1 MTQTTPQNNP
11 PLGMPQD
18 WATHLQ
24 HEFNQPYFK
33 QIMAF
38 LQQAEQNGVQI
49 YPPKT
54 LIFQALKATP
64 LSKVKVVLL
73 GQDPYHQPNQATGLS
88 FSVPKHIKT
97 SPSLRNVYKELS
109 QTVDGF
115 QAPNHGDISAWAGEG
130 VLLLNASLTVEH
142 NRAGSHANIG
152 WQQVTDAI
160 ISLISQHC
168 EHVVFMLWG
177 SFAHKKT
184 ALIDARKHLILKA
197 IHPSPLARGGFFGCN
212 HFNLANQYLIEQ
224 GIKPIDWRL
233 PL

>member
-1 MTQTTPQNNP
+1 
-11 PLGMPQD
+11 
-18 WATHLQ
+18 
-24 HEFNQPYFK
+24 
-33 QIMAF
+33 
-38 LQQAEQNGVQI
+38 
-49 YPPKT
+49 
-54 LIFQALKATP
+54 
-64 LSKVKVVLL
+64 
-73 GQDPYHQPNQATGLS
+73 
-88 FSVPKHIKT
+88 
-97 SPSLRNVYKELS
+97 LRNVYKELS

-115 QAPNHGDISAWAGEG
+115 QPPNHGDISAWAGEG